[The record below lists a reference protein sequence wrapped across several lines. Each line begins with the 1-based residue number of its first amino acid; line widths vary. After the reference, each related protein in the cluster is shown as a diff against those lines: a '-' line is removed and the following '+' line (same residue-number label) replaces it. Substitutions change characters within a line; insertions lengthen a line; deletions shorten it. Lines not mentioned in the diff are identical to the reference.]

1 MNRTIVRSIGAIL
14 AGFIS
19 VAVLSVALD
28 SVFEMLGIFPG
39 TMHPEL
45 YAPWMLMVALVYRS
59 LATIFGG
66 YITAKI
72 APTDPMRHIY
82 ILAALGFVGGVAGA
96 INGWS
101 YGNHWYPVALAI
113 TGPFFV
119 WFGGILQVRIWKK

>member
-119 WFGGILQVRIWKK
+119 